1 MRSLFIQSL
10 TLASL
15 AVAGCSQ
22 MKVNSEFDPE
32 ASFDGLTTYAWVERA
47 ADQERRSRVAPI
59 AVRQIETSVD
69 RELAAKGYQK
79 VESEPDFLIGFIT
92 ASDDR
97 MGSAMV
103 ITDPRLGWVS
113 GRTEVYVEREGA
125 LVLLVSDAAEDRIVW
140 RGWATDVIQ
149 DPEPEQIVKKID
161 EAVTKILA
169 RFPPQER

>member
-1 MRSLFIQSL
+1 
-10 TLASL
+10 
-15 AVAGCSQ
+15 

-92 ASDDR
+92 AADDR

-103 ITDPRLGWVS
+103 ITDPRLGWV
-113 GRTEVYVEREGA
+113 
-125 LVLLVSDAAEDRIVW
+125 
-140 RGWATDVIQ
+140 
-149 DPEPEQIVKKID
+149 
-161 EAVTKILA
+161 
-169 RFPPQER
+169 